1 MTRKLIA
8 GATVALT
15 LSAAPA
21 LAAKPAT
28 KNVKSPGQACR
39 MLRASDEAAFKATYK
54 TFGKCVSEHA
64 KARTRTDSAIKAQ
77 EKAMRKQAQSS

>member
-8 GATVALT
+8 STVVALT
-15 LSAAPA
+15 VSAAPA

-39 MLRASDEAAFKATYK
+39 MLRASDQAGFKTTYK
-54 TFGKCVSEHA
+54 TFGKCVSDHA
-64 KARTRTDSAIKAQ
+64 KASTRTTAAIKAQ
-77 EKAMRKQAQSS
+77 ERALKRS